1 MNFAD
6 QEEIA
11 ERRKSR
17 GKRCRNNIVWNSL
30 TALVILASLTAVGY
44 FILLFSNPASSLNP
58 FPPPTMPVPIQ
69 IPTATMTPILPTAT
83 LTPVAVITETP
94 LAAGGETNPP
104 PEYSATIE
112 ISPSATT
119 YSPIYLFAVKGSPV
133 GMPNTTFHPSLD
145 CNWQGVAG
153 KVTDLQGKPVD
164 NLYIR
169 LTGTYNGQAVD
180 KATLSGGAKYN
191 IGDGGYEI
199 VLEIGSPPIASTG
212 QLTIQLMDSS
222 TEIPLSA
229 PITFDTY
236 SECDKNLILINF
248 QQAQ

>member
-17 GKRCRNNIVWNSL
+17 GKKRRNNVIWNTL
-30 TALVILASLTAVGY
+30 TVLVVLASLTAVGY
-44 FILLFSNPASSLNP
+44 FSLLFANPASSLNP
-58 FPPPTMPVPIQ
+58 FPPPTMPVPIN

-83 LTPVAVITETP
+83 FTSIPVITTLEDETVIP
-94 LAAGGETNPP
+94 T
-104 PEYSATIE
+104 EYSATVE
-112 ISPSATT
+112 ISPTATT
-119 YSPIYLFAVKGSPV
+119 YSPIYLFTVKGSPV
-133 GMPNTTFHPSLD
+133 GMSNLVFHPSLN

-153 KVTDLQGKPVD
+153 KVTDIQGKPVD

-169 LTGTYNGQAVD
+169 LTGTYNGQPVD

-199 VLEIGSPPIASTG
+199 VLEIGSAPIASSG
-212 QLTIQLMDSS
+212 LLTIQLMDSS

-248 QQAQ
+248 QQSQ

>member
-1 MNFAD
+1 MSFAD

-11 ERRKSR
+11 ERRKNR
-17 GKRCRNNIVWNSL
+17 GKKRRTNIVWNTL
-30 TALVILASLTAVGY
+30 TTLVILASLTAVGY
-44 FILLFSNPASSLNP
+44 FVLLFSNPASSLNP
-58 FPPPTMPVPIQ
+58 FPPPTMPAPIQ

-83 LTPVAVITETP
+83 ITPLPTATETP
-94 LAAGGETNPP
+94 LAVGGETVVPTNGTPVAQL
-104 PEYSATIE
+104 SST
-112 ISPSATT
+112 ATT

-133 GMPNTTFHPSLD
+133 GMSNTTFHPSLD

-153 KVTDLQGKPVD
+153 KVTDIQGKPVD

-169 LTGTYNGQAVD
+169 LTGTYNGQPVD

-199 VLEIGSPPIASTG
+199 VLEIGSSPVASTG
-212 QLTIQLMDSS
+212 QLTIQLMDAS
-222 TEIPLSA
+222 TEVPLSA